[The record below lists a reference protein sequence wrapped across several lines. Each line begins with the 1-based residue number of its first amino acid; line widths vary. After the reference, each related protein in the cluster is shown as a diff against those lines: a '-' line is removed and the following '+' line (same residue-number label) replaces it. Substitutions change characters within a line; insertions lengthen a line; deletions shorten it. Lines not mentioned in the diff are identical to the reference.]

1 MVRSFYPT
9 DLVPLLFLSRRV
21 FPNQAITRDRLGG
34 GSLLAPQSLIEHL
47 FPLPRRRY
55 TWVWPNRGRMLGV
68 VSAKSCSGATS
79 WQIDYL
85 RVDDEQ
91 RCLALL
97 DTVSAFAIEREVK
110 KLFLR
115 LPSDSPLIEVAM
127 RSGFS
132 SYSTDYLYRYRGEGA
147 PRVVESPYFLRPRSS
162 NDDYRLFELYSA
174 AVPAPVRTA
183 EGMTFE
189 EWQESRDRGSWP
201 QRHREY
207 VWEKEGRLMAWLRIS
222 TAGGM
227 GCFEVMFHPL
237 EQEGLECLVNSALIS
252 LNGKSSLFGIVSG
265 FQGQLRSLLPRLEF
279 EEVAQ
284 YHALVQEL
292 ALRVREPAFMPVQA

>member
-1 MVRSFYPT
+1 MVRTFYPF

-34 GSLLAPQSLIEHL
+34 ASLLAPQSLIEHW

-55 TWVWPNRGRMLGV
+55 TWVWSNRGRILGV

-97 DTVSAFAIEREVK
+97 DTVSACAVEQRVK

-132 SYSTDYLYRYRGEGA
+132 SYSADYLYRYTGQGVPKVA
-147 PRVVESPYFLRPRSS
+147 ESPHFLRPRSS

-174 AVPAPVRTA
+174 AVPASVRTA

-201 QRHREY
+201 QRPREY
-207 VWEKEGRLMAWLRIS
+207 VWEKEGRLMGWLRIS
-222 TAGGM
+222 AAGGM

-237 EQEGLECLVNSALIS
+237 VQEGLEYLVNSALIS
-252 LNGKSSLFGIVSG
+252 LNSKSSLFGIVSG
-265 FQGQLRSLLPRLEF
+265 FQGQLRSLLPTLEF

-292 ALRVREPAFMPVQA
+292 ALRVREPAFMPAQV